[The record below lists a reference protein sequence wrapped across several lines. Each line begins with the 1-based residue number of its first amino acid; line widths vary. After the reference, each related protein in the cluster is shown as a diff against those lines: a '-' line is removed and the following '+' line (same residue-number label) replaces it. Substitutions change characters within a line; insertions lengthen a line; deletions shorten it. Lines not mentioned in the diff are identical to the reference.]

1 MEENVF
7 EKKLYNILEQNIS
20 IPKSIT
26 NSILTFDCKKKTGR
40 NMQSLKKIA
49 VAFSFLVISSVSF
62 EIADIFSDVIF
73 ICISSEI
80 SSTIGVSS
88 SKDRTLSPLASV

>member
-26 NSILTFDCKKKTGR
+26 NSILTFYCKKKTGR
-40 NMQSLKKIA
+40 NIQ
-49 VAFSFLVISSVSF
+49 
-62 EIADIFSDVIF
+62 
-73 ICISSEI
+73 
-80 SSTIGVSS
+80 
-88 SKDRTLSPLASV
+88 